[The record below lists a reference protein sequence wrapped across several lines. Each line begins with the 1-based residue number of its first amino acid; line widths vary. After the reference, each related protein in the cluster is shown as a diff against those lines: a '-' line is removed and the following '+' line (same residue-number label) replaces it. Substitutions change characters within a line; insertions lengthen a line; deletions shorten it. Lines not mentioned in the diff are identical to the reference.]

1 MLTNQKRDKYYG
13 TRIGDIVTSKSQF
26 KGTAEVIEY
35 GLKDNNRVT
44 VKINDRKISVVAERL
59 TIVEKVEQRLSERI
73 VRVLQILD
81 LPEYNNCA
89 IAGQY
94 IIELITEFGTSLP
107 EIEQILRQLNSR
119 VYLIGLSLPIFN
131 NPKFTSKLPYCK
143 KEYPYGLWI
152 ELNGKEALN
161 KFTATDTDISL
172 KKTGFLFE
180 RELCGPP
187 LHIKAKILKCKKETG
202 KIMLKKKKR
211 P

>member
-1 MLTNQKRDKYYG
+1 MKRNRHYG
-13 TRIGDIVTSKSQF
+13 IRIGDIVTSKSQF

-35 GLKDNNRVT
+35 GLMDSNHVT
-44 VKINDRKISVVAERL
+44 VKINDRKIPVVAEGL

-73 VRVLQILD
+73 VRVLLD

-131 NPKFTSKLPYCK
+131 NPKLTSKLPYCK

-187 LHIKAKILKCKKETG
+187 LHIKTPCKKETG

-211 P
+211 KRP